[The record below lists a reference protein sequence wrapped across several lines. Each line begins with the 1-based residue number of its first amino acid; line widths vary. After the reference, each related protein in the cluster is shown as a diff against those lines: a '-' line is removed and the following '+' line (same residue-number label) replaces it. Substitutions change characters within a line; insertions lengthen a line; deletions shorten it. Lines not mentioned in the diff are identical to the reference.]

1 MPYEGEFAS
10 AKSLS
15 RIASSEHVQQ
25 LLGSYGIKER
35 RPDEPD
41 APKLITLAAPPSEWQ
56 PELVLA
62 VDGSHAEVKIEN
74 GFPGAEASYITVSSV
89 LLDVEKM
96 RQLDAQRPVDP
107 REFRKIEDAD
117 SIDSALPGCNVVS
130 QGQTS
135 APASLRRMMFNEF
148 LTRRMDLEG
157 ETLLD
162 TYEALLALKPQ
173 FKNGS
178 GENTERCPYS
188 TLGAEEDCPNPEN
201 GYSRAKGEYCCGCEL
216 KRPLYS
222 TDALRIHEGM
232 NPAGTN
238 GAMFAEI
245 MQVWERVW
253 VVHFLRTLEGKGW
266 LSTLRRMAIVVDG
279 PLALFGHPAWLSAAI
294 EQELQRINE
303 KVRAATGGQDLLL
316 LGIEKGGVFAEHL
329 FDLDRNADGSPDRL
343 PTQTVSLL
351 DDAYIKR
358 NIIFSQS
365 ERPYGRQTYF
375 GRKFFYKTRTGA
387 LIVGMVPHLRPDDD
401 DLFKAEASQFPRL
414 NDALGLLDELV
425 SVRYPNSLSALIAA
439 HAEAAIPLHLGNT
452 ILGQLARRMV
462 ASAKDATPGMGGMA
476 PGFPPKHGGRS

>member
-15 RIASSEHVQQ
+15 RLASSERVKQ
-25 LLGSYGIKER
+25 LLGSYGVKER
-35 RPDEPD
+35 GPSDPN
-41 APKLITLAAPPSEWQ
+41 APALVTLAAPGSNWQ

-62 VDGSHAEVKIEN
+62 IDGSHAEVKVEN
-74 GFPGAEASYITVSSV
+74 GFPDAEASYVTVSSV
-89 LLDVEKM
+89 LLDVQKM
-96 RQLDAQRPVDP
+96 RQLDAQRPADP

-117 SIDSALPGCNVVS
+117 SIDSALPGCNVIAD
-130 QGQTS
+130 GQTS
-135 APASLRRMMFNEF
+135 APASLRRMLFDEF
-148 LTRRMDLEG
+148 LTRRMDADG
-157 ETLLD
+157 ETLLE

-173 FKNGS
+173 MNNAAIES
-178 GENTERCPYS
+178 AERCPYS
-188 TLGAEEDCPNPEN
+188 CLGAEEDCPNPEN
-201 GYSRAKGEYCCGCEL
+201 GYYRAQGQYDCRCPL

-253 VVHFLRTLEGKGW
+253 VVHFLRTLERKGW
-266 LSTLRRMAIVVDG
+266 LSTLRRVAIIVDG
-279 PLALFGHPAWLSAAI
+279 PLAVFGHPAWLSAAI
-294 EQELQRINE
+294 EQELGRINL
-303 KVRAATGGQDLLL
+303 KVRAATGGFDLLL

-329 FDLDRNADGSPDRL
+329 LTLDRNADGSPDRL
-343 PTQTVSLL
+343 PSQTVSLL

-401 DLFKAEASQFPRL
+401 DLFKAELSQFPRL
-414 NDALGLLDELV
+414 NDALSLLDELV
-425 SVRYPNSLSALIAA
+425 SVRYPNSLSALVAA

-452 ILGQLARRMV
+452 ILGQLARRLVGSAPDV
-462 ASAKDATPGMGGMA
+462 APTSGAA
-476 PGFPPKHGGRS
+476 PPASGALRGGRS